1 MCSVSHFNNL
11 ILLGL
16 ASYDAEMVTLFIEA
30 MQEHE
35 VMYILNE
42 ECRTPLHE
50 AAYYGA
56 SPEVLDVLA
65 NAPGGRK
72 ALLMRD
78 QEGHTPLGAYCR
90 HAADFYG
97 VRILVNHCPQAAAA
111 LADGERLA
119 IHRVLA
125 SFNLAVNV
133 DVLNLLGTAYPRG
146 INLKDSHGM
155 TPLALLCQSYTGPM
169 NVDLPKLL
177 ANRTTIGRWCVCNVN
192 NQMSLSTAHH
202 FYSLSAFQTR

>member
-1 MCSVSHFNNL
+1 MVRCLLYKDLLQCVQSLIFKNL
-11 ILLGL
+11 LLGL
-16 ASYDAEMVTLFIEA
+16 ATYDSQMVAFMVEA
-30 MQEHE
+30 MHEPE
-35 VMYILNE
+35 VMSFLND

-65 NAPGGRK
+65 NAPGGRES
-72 ALLMRD
+72 LLLRD
-78 QEGHTPLGAYCR
+78 SEGHTPLGAYCR

-155 TPLALLCQSYTGPM
+155 TPLALLCQSYKGPM
-169 NVDLPKLL
+169 NVDLPKLE
-177 ANRTTIGRWCVCNVN
+177 ANRTTLGRWCVYGV
-192 NQMSLSTAHH
+192 
-202 FYSLSAFQTR
+202 